1 VLVLPNCSIDLGRQL
16 PVELSQLCEQILAS
30 QDLVRER
37 SRDDILQLPAAGC
50 VAVLLHILHGRRRS
64 QEDGKT
70 VTTLYIAIS
79 PNAQRLFPRRSTV
92 FVASDVALPDGG

>member
-1 VLVLPNCSIDLGRQL
+1 M
-16 PVELSQLCEQILAS
+16 
-30 QDLVRER
+30 
-37 SRDDILQLPAAGC
+37 
-50 VAVLLHILHGRRRS
+50 LLHILHGRRRS